1 MYPPKCTS
9 IHTHTN
15 KHTHIQQQQTTYRF
29 CWNTCMIS
37 YERIRLTGWSIEKK
51 IIDSMMQNVPAV
63 FSTILDIYWLDEY
76 FDKNLIGF
84 LFVLEEFMFV
94 SKLGYQCRINS
105 VLKLYQ
111 PTPCKDKCTSIR
123 RNLQNDTKY
132 TFQSFMSQ
140 PLNFSLADQQVS
152 LKRFILD

>member
-1 MYPPKCTS
+1 
-9 IHTHTN
+9 
-15 KHTHIQQQQTTYRF
+15 
-29 CWNTCMIS
+29 
-37 YERIRLTGWSIEKK
+37 
-51 IIDSMMQNVPAV
+51 MQNVPAV

-76 FDKNLIGF
+76 LDKRSDSSV

-94 SKLGYQCRINS
+94 SKLGYQCRINN

-111 PTPCKDKCTSIR
+111 STPCKDKCTSIR

-152 LKRFILD
+152 LKRFILDLL

>member
-9 IHTHTN
+9 IHTHTQINTHTYNNN
-15 KHTHIQQQQTTYRF
+15 KPH
-29 CWNTCMIS
+29 
-37 YERIRLTGWSIEKK
+37 
-51 IIDSMMQNVPAV
+51 IDSAGIHAWSLMRGSVLLGGQFTKIFLLQRCKIFLQFLLQLLKFIEWMN
-63 FSTILDIYWLDEY
+63 SSYSSI
-76 FDKNLIGF
+76 
-84 LFVLEEFMFV
+84 LFVLEEFVFA
-94 SKLGYQCRINS
+94 SKLGYQNRINS

-132 TFQSFMSQ
+132 TFKSFMSQ

>member
-1 MYPPKCTS
+1 M
-9 IHTHTN
+9 HDLLWED
-15 KHTHIQQQQTTYRF
+15 R
-29 CWNTCMIS
+29 S
-37 YERIRLTGWSIEKK
+37 YWVVNWRK
-51 IIDSMMQNVPAV
+51 IIDSMMQNVLAV

-76 FDKNLIGF
+76 CSDSSV

-132 TFQSFMSQ
+132 SFQSFMSQ

-152 LKRFILD
+152 LKRFILDLL

>member
-1 MYPPKCTS
+1 M
-9 IHTHTN
+9 
-15 KHTHIQQQQTTYRF
+15 
-29 CWNTCMIS
+29 
-37 YERIRLTGWSIEKK
+37 
-51 IIDSMMQNVPAV
+51 
-63 FSTILDIYWLDEY
+63 DEY
-76 FDKNLIGF
+76 RSYSSI
-84 LFVLEEFMFV
+84 LFVLEEFVFA
-94 SKLGYQCRINS
+94 SKLGYQNRTNS

-132 TFQSFMSQ
+132 TFKSFMSQ